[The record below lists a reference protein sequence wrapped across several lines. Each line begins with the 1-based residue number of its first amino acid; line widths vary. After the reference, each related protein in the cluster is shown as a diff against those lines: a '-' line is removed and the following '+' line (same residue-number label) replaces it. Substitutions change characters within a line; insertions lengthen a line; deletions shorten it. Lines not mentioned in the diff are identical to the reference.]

1 VVALD
6 DDIGG
11 DYQKGNLSLS
21 QRKRTRSAARP
32 RGAHVRPSSDQ
43 ELELAL
49 LDDTPAIWTGPHV
62 GRRLTEAMRTLAL
75 LPMPGVGGYAA
86 WPAYSYEWED
96 LLAQHEQGELER
108 SQQLQ
113 NRIRLLPSSREVQRM
128 EAAISWPAQH
138 LAQLPPL
145 LVAVNAVSLAH
156 ALDRDVGWVANKR
169 GGYADTWRQ
178 RYDEGC
184 SIIALGLRACRS
196 PVF

>member
-1 VVALD
+1 
-6 DDIGG
+6 
-11 DYQKGNLSLS
+11 
-21 QRKRTRSAARP
+21 
-32 RGAHVRPSSDQ
+32 
-43 ELELAL
+43 
-49 LDDTPAIWTGPHV
+49 
-62 GRRLTEAMRTLAL
+62 MRTLAL

-86 WPAYSYEWED
+86 WPAHSYEWEG

-108 SQQLQ
+108 TQQLQ

-145 LVAVNAVSLAH
+145 LVAVNAVSLVH
-156 ALDRDVGWVANKR
+156 ALDRDVGWVANER

-178 RYDEGC
+178 RNDEGC

>member
-1 VVALD
+1 MTTSAETTKKEISRFLKESEPGALHGPVARTCDPQAIKSWNWPCSTNASHLD
-6 DDIGG
+6 GPACCSTADRG
-11 DYQKGNLSLS
+11 D
-21 QRKRTRSAARP
+21 AHA
-32 RGAHVRPSSDQ
+32 GAVAD
-43 ELELAL
+43 A
-49 LDDTPAIWTGPHV
+49 GC
-62 GRRLTEAMRTLAL
+62 RRLCGLASPQL
-75 LPMPGVGGYAA
+75 RMGR
-86 WPAYSYEWED
+86 

-108 SQQLQ
+108 TQQLQ

-145 LVAVNAVSLAH
+145 LVAVNTVSLVH